1 MIYKEKFKIGLKD
14 VWKGE
19 EVSNIAILEYLE
31 NIAAYHSDSVGYG
44 IKTSDITHLNWLL
57 LDWRV
62 KVIKRPKYGQ
72 ELNIHTWSRSVEKIL
87 CLS

>member
-14 VWKGE
+14 VWAGE

-44 IKTSDITHLNWLL
+44 INNTSEAKGTDKKQN
-57 LDWRV
+57 
-62 KVIKRPKYGQ
+62 G
-72 ELNIHTWSRSVEKIL
+72 SRG
-87 CLS
+87 CC